1 MEPTPAELARGRES
15 DLVAVKAE
23 LDRLTAENDRLRELV
38 LRLVDGEPVTK
49 QELEWVRREQAAH
62 RKEDLVRLDRALRDI
77 IATNKDGWVDMPSGR
92 RMALSSAYERLG
104 RVVAADA
111 SKPLEPQ
118 LGFDPDS
125 I

>member
-1 MEPTPAELARGRES
+1 MEPTRGEVIRQQ
-15 DLVAVKAE
+15 VQAE
-23 LDRLTAENDRLRELV
+23 LDRITRENDRLREFLIH
-38 LRLVDGEPVTK
+38 LHAGGELSAADWHWIDGEQVK
-49 QELEWVRREQAAH
+49 H